1 MTSAKETQRQTILHL
16 WNQGITNGQEI
27 HRRTNIPL
35 ATIYKN
41 IKKLKKTGSV
51 AHAKGNGR
59 PKKITGEASKH
70 WDNIFEEILLS
81 QPEHWQ
87 IC

>member
-1 MTSAKETQRQTILHL
+1 MTSAKETQHQTILHLLL

-59 PKKITGEASKH
+59 PEDY
-70 WDNIFEEILLS
+70 W
-81 QPEHWQ
+81 
-87 IC
+87 

>member
-1 MTSAKETQRQTILHL
+1 MTSAKETQHQTILHLLL

-41 IKKLKKTGSV
+41 IKKLKK
-51 AHAKGNGR
+51 KGKCSSR
-59 PKKITGEASKH
+59 KKKRLA
-70 WDNIFEEILLS
+70 EEDY
-81 QPEHWQ
+81 W
-87 IC
+87 